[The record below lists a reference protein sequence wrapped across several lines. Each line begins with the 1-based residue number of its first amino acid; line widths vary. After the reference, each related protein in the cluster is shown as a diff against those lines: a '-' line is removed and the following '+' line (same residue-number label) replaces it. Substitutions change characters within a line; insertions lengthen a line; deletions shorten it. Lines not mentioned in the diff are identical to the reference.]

1 MHLKLSRKEQL
12 KEQQKQVVIWLA
24 KLQKHREL
32 HHWIVQIQL
41 QMKQKILSMIKKY
54 LKKDIYLQKKGRNYW
69 WSKINVMVY

>member
-24 KLQKHREL
+24 KLQKPREL

>member
-12 KEQQKQVVIWLA
+12 KEQQKQGVIWLA
-24 KLQKHREL
+24 KLQKPREL

-54 LKKDIYLQKKGRNYW
+54 LKKDIYLQKKGR
-69 WSKINVMVY
+69 KLLMI

>member
-1 MHLKLSRKEQL
+1 MHLKLSQKEQL

-24 KLQKHREL
+24 KLQKPREL

-54 LKKDIYLQKKGRNYW
+54 LKKDIYLQKKGR
-69 WSKINVMVY
+69 KLLMI

>member
-24 KLQKHREL
+24 KLQKPREL

-54 LKKDIYLQKKGRNYW
+54 LKKDIYLQKKDR
-69 WSKINVMVY
+69 KLLMI

>member
-24 KLQKHREL
+24 KLQKPREL

-54 LKKDIYLQKKGRNYW
+54 LKKDIYLQ
-69 WSKINVMVY
+69 